1 MSCGR
6 WLPFVSLVPFVV
18 YMDRIS
24 RCNQV
29 GGWEGGLRF
38 GDLRIPS
45 LLFAD
50 EVVLLALSCLDP
62 QFS

>member
-1 MSCGR
+1 MSYGS

-29 GGWEGGLRF
+29 GGVGIRF

-50 EVVLLALSCLDP
+50 A
-62 QFS
+62 

>member
-1 MSCGR
+1 M
-6 WLPFVSLVPFVV
+6 SLVPFVV

-29 GGWEGGLRF
+29 GGVGFEF

-50 EVVLLALSCLDP
+50 EVVLLASSCIDP